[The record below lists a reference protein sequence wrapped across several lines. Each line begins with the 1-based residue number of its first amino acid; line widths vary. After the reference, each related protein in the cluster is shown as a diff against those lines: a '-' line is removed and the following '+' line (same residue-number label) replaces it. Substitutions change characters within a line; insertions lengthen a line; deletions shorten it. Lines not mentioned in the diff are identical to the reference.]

1 MTIAGQLSLMRFIG
15 APQEHED
22 NLQYIYIETKTAVIA
37 SVLWASVLQCIRPL
51 RWLPAYSLEYP
62 KGRLENRLVVSLYG
76 DEAGVFVGARFL
88 HK

>member
-1 MTIAGQLSLMRFIG
+1 MTIAGLLSLMRFIG

-22 NLQYIYIETKTAVIA
+22 NLQYIYKETKTVVIA

-62 KGRLENRLVVSLYG
+62 KGQLENRAGSLSLSEMRLVYLRGPVL
-76 DEAGVFVGARFL
+76 A
-88 HK
+88 

>member
-22 NLQYIYIETKTAVIA
+22 NLQYIYKETETVVIA

-62 KGRLENRLVVSLYG
+62 KGRLENRAGSLSLREMRLVYL
-76 DEAGVFVGARFL
+76 
-88 HK
+88 